1 MRSSFCKEK
10 SLRRVVYWGTY
21 DTGKPRNRIMIRGL
35 KENGVEVIECHAN
48 IWQGVE
54 DKSQIS
60 GLSQKMKFILSY
72 LLSYPILIYQY
83 LRAPCHDVV
92 IVGYMGQFDVL
103 VLWLFAK
110 LRRVPIVW
118 DVFLS
123 LYNTAVEDRNLVAS
137 NHPLA
142 RFLFAWEWTA
152 CRAANILVLDT
163 QAHADYFTQRFKVPP
178 HRTGVV
184 FVGAE
189 TTAFPLRTK
198 AISMKA
204 PKESL
209 TVLFYGQFIPLHG
222 IETIIRAAQQAET
235 EPIQWILIGRGQMES
250 KIRDMLQAHP
260 LPKLKWIPWVPY
272 EELVQWIHGADICL
286 GIFGNSDKAA
296 RVIPNKIFQI
306 LSSGKPLITRDSP
319 AIREL
324 LSPEMPGVFLVP
336 PATPTALAY
345 AIRKFAVQHHSLDGE
360 MRHWEVAKA
369 IEPTIIASD
378 LIKLIKGLKRNP
390 IE

>member
-1 MRSSFCKEK
+1 V
-10 SLRRVVYWGTY
+10 L
-21 DTGKPRNRIMIRGL
+21 
-35 KENGVEVIECHAN
+35 
-48 IWQGVE
+48 IWR
-54 DKSQIS
+54 
-60 GLSQKMKFILSY
+60 
-72 LLSYPILIYQY
+72 Y
-83 LRAPCHDVV
+83 LRLPKHDVV
-92 IVGYMGQFDVL
+92 VIGYMGHLDVL

-110 LRRVPIVW
+110 LRRVPIIW

-123 LYNTAVEDRNLVAS
+123 LYNTAVEDRNLVAP

-142 RFLFAWEWTA
+142 HFLFAWEWSA
-152 CRAANILVLDT
+152 CRAADILVLDT

-189 TTAFPLRTK
+189 TTAFPLRPKT
-198 AISMKA
+198 ARMKA
-204 PKESL
+204 PNEPL

-222 IETIIRAAQQAET
+222 IETIIRAAQQTET

-250 KIRDMLQAHP
+250 KIRNMLQAHP

-272 EELVQWIHGADICL
+272 EELVQWIHRADICL

-306 LSSGKPLITRDSP
+306 LLSGKPLITRDSP

-324 LSPEMPGVFLVP
+324 LSPETSGIFLI
-336 PATPTALAY
+336 PATNSNALVEVHHFADQCHLLANQPLYPDIRQRIQPTA
-345 AIRKFAVQHHSLDGE
+345 IGREF
-360 MRHWEVAKA
+360 
-369 IEPTIIASD
+369 
-378 LIKLIKGLKRNP
+378 IKVINGLRQGLSCAHVTQ
-390 IE
+390 

>member
-1 MRSSFCKEK
+1 M
-10 SLRRVVYWGTY
+10 RVVYWGTY
-21 DTGKPRNRIMIRGL
+21 DTGKPRNRIMIQGL
-35 KENGVEVIECHAN
+35 RENGIEVIECHADV
-48 IWQGVE
+48 WKGVE
-54 DKSQIS
+54 DKSQVFRWSQRLRVLIIW
-60 GLSQKMKFILSY
+60 LSRYPRLIWRY
-72 LLSYPILIYQY
+72 LQLPK
-83 LRAPCHDVV
+83 HDAV
-92 IVGYMGQFDVL
+92 IVGYMGHIDVL
-103 VLWLFAK
+103 ILWLFAK
-110 LRRVPIVW
+110 LRRVPIIW
-118 DVFLS
+118 DVFIS
-123 LYNTAVEDRNLVAS
+123 LYNTAVEDRNLVAQ

-152 CRAANILVLDT
+152 CRAADILVLDT
-163 QAHADYFTQRFKVPP
+163 QAHADYFTQRFKVLP

-189 TTAFPLRTK
+189 TSAFPQMPKTTG
-198 AISMKA
+198 MKA
-204 PKESL
+204 PNEPL

-250 KIRDMLQAHP
+250 KIRNMIQAHS
-260 LPKLKWIPWVPY
+260 LQKLKWIPWVPY
-272 EELVQWIHGADICL
+272 EKLVQWIHRADICL

-296 RVIPNKIFQI
+296 RVIPNKIFQL

-345 AIRKFAVQHHSLDGE
+345 ASLPLNITRWMERCCIG
-360 MRHWEVAKA
+360 RWRRPSGPQLSPA
-369 IEPTIIASD
+369 T
-378 LIKLIKGLKRNP
+378 L
-390 IE
+390 